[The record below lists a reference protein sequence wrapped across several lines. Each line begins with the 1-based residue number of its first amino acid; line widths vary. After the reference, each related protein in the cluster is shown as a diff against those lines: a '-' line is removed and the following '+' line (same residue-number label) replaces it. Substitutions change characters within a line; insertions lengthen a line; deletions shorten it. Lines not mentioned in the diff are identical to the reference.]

1 MIAKTPLKPTK
12 NQPRTVKTL
21 GELALYCGV
30 AKRTVENWKD
40 TDGFPVEADGFWS
53 PFKVGQWHALRNA
66 VPTAT
71 TDDGETGDEDNNP
84 WLEEYRKEKT
94 LLARMDRRERERGL
108 LDRERT
114 HSFMLRVASLL
125 RGVTDKIQRI
135 FGESAY
141 EILNDAIDDMEAET
155 EREFADDPEFDT
167 TEAIESVRG

>member
-1 MIAKTPLKPTK
+1 MIAKTIGRPTK
-12 NQPRTVKTL
+12 SKPRVVNTMT
-21 GELALYCGV
+21 ELAAFCGV
-30 AKRTVENWKD
+30 AVKTIQHWKE
-40 TDGFPVEADGFWS
+40 TEGFPVEEDGSWS
-53 PFKVGQWHALRNA
+53 PFKVGQWHAIRNA
-66 VPTAT
+66 IPTAPAG
-71 TDDGETGDEDNNP
+71 DEDTGDEANNP

-125 RGVTDKIQRI
+125 RGVTDKLQRM